1 MALFVCLGLIAAIK
15 VLKNGTQKCD
25 KNERKSVTHIAKKF
39 GGGYN
44 EKNFKDRNG
53 LCSLEGSTVCFCL

>member
-39 GGGYN
+39 GWGYN
-44 EKNFKDRNG
+44 EKTLKT
-53 LCSLEGSTVCFCL
+53 ETVYAFRMRFYCL

>member
-15 VLKNGTQKCD
+15 VLKNGSQKCD

-39 GGGYN
+39 GWGYN

-53 LCSLEGSTVCFCL
+53 LCI

>member
-25 KNERKSVTHIAKKF
+25 KNERKSVAHIAKKF

-53 LCSLEGSTVCFCL
+53 LCI